1 MLLLYAAA
9 ALDGWTRRLG
19 GGAHAVGGLAVL
31 VVLVPALGSF
41 LGSARDAR
49 ACASVLETRGPFGCY
64 GARVVEFVD
73 AASWMG
79 EALPAG
85 SAVMT
90 RKPRIFYVMSG
101 GIPSRTFPFDPNPD
115 IQLAEADAVGAR
127 YVFLDRWDGQAGR
140 FVAAAVQARPGAFCF
155 VRGFGPGAAG
165 ASQLLG
171 ILPPGSRFEGIR
183 TDGGVS
189 LGRCPADYVVP
200 GAPSGTDDG
209 QSSSRATR
217 IPLFSSSVP

>member
-1 MLLLYAAA
+1 M
-9 ALDGWTRRLG
+9 
-19 GGAHAVGGLAVL
+19 
-31 VVLVPALGSF
+31 
-41 LGSARDAR
+41 
-49 ACASVLETRGPFGCY
+49 
-64 GARVVEFVD
+64 EFVD

-79 EALPAG
+79 EALPEG

-101 GIPSRTFPFDPNPD
+101 GIPSRTFPFDPSPD
-115 IQLAEADAVGAR
+115 VQLAEADAVGAR
-127 YVFLDRWDGQAGR
+127 YVLLDRWDGQAGR

-171 ILPPGSRFEGIR
+171 ILPPESRSAGIR

-189 LGRCPADYVVP
+189 LGRCPEDYVLLASASDP
-200 GAPSGTDDG
+200 EDG